1 MAHVNTSGIPGDA
14 ADFLVASDVIDTDA
28 HLLAELGEVPPGTR
42 AHTAGYA
49 VIKEKDLDGSWT
61 EVS

>member
-14 ADFLVASDVIDTDA
+14 SDFLVEDSVIDTDA
-28 HLLAELGEVPPGTR
+28 HLLAELGNVPPGTR

-49 VIKEKDLDGSWT
+49 VIKEKGLDGEWV
-61 EVS
+61 EVE